1 MDNEVSSALS
11 ASITEF
17 KTESL
22 SLIATTIPVA
32 LVVLVTVVLIFAGL
46 RWFRGLVHI

>member
-1 MDNEVSSALS
+1 MDSDVSSALS
-11 ASITEF
+11 ASIGEF

-32 LVVLVTVVLIFAGL
+32 LVVLVTVVLIFAGI
-46 RWFRGLVHI
+46 RWFRALVHL